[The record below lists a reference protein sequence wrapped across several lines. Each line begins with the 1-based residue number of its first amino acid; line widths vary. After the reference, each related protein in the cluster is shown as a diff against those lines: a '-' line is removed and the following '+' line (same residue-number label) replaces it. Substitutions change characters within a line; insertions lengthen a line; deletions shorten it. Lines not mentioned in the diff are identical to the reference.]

1 MTDLPIVHLLGI
13 LALIAELV
21 VISTAFALLFRLWR
35 RGELQ
40 KGLAQIVFL
49 EDRRRRFARLFGL
62 LSVVLLGLGLVGS
75 LSALNILSY
84 TELQT
89 IDPSLFI
96 LGVITLFA
104 ILLYGLRPTKL
115 TESDEETLRAAP
127 QALFSMGLIPILIRA
142 EEDDRYQTS
151 RR

>member
-1 MTDLPIVHLLGI
+1 M
-13 LALIAELV
+13 
-21 VISTAFALLFRLWR
+21 
-35 RGELQ
+35 
-40 KGLAQIVFL
+40 
-49 EDRRRRFARLFGL
+49 
-62 LSVVLLGLGLVGS
+62 
-75 LSALNILSY
+75 
-84 TELQT
+84 
-89 IDPSLFI
+89 
-96 LGVITLFA
+96 FA